1 MNTMSIGFSLPASAT
16 APPTQARLKQLTREA
31 TGALE
36 AQAILATTP
45 EARTRRQVWRA
56 TIDGAAFKRD
66 PDNLFRL
73 PDCEPRSTAGALNQ

>member
-36 AQAILATTP
+36 AQAILVTTP
-45 EARTRRQVWRA
+45 EARPRRKVWSE
-56 TIDGAAFKRD
+56 TIDAAASKRD
-66 PDNLFRL
+66 ADNLFRL
-73 PDCEPRSTAGALNQ
+73 PTCEPAS